1 MNKMA
6 ENKRNGKIELMR
18 FVFAIVIFFFH
29 TSADDMIDGMNTGSD
44 IFSFFRHGN
53 MGVEFFFL
61 VSGYLLAASAY
72 KLKNENSIS
81 KNTFVFTYKKI
92 TAFFGFHIVAWI
104 FAEISWFVLNRPEDS
119 HAFWQDFVM
128 TLPSLFLIQKTGF
141 KAIDPTVV
149 EWYLSV
155 LIVCSFVLF
164 ALVLRFKK
172 NFTRI
177 AAPVLGILLVGA
189 LCRSTGDISG
199 VFDYVLNDSVSKAMV
214 RGFSEMCLGIF
225 SYEIVQYVKNLNVS
239 KCAAR
244 VMSAVEIGAY
254 LIVFY
259 YIVSK
264 ESYSYEP
271 YALLALFVA
280 VTLSFSNITFSADR
294 LQNKLVYTLGK
305 LSLPIYLAHRSA
317 IRFTVCLN
325 LHCSYAVKVL
335 VSVLITAVF
344 CVVVHYVGMWLT
356 KLIKNK
362 FDPIVGL

>member
-1 MNKMA
+1 MA

-92 TAFFGFHIVAWI
+92 TGFFGFHMIAWLL
-104 FAEISWFVLNRPEDS
+104 AEISWFTLNKPDDL

-128 TLPSLFLIQKTGF
+128 TLPTLFLIQKTGM

-164 ALVLRFKK
+164 ALVLRYKK

-177 AAPVLGILLVGA
+177 AAPVLGIMLVGA
-189 LCRSTGDISG
+189 LSRNSGDISG
-199 VFDYVLNDSVSKAMV
+199 VFDFVLNNSVSKAMV

-225 SYEIVQYVKNLNVS
+225 SYEIVQYIKNLNVS
-239 KCAAR
+239 KSAER
-244 VMSAVEIGAY
+244 FWSAVEICSY

-259 YIVSK
+259 YIISK
-264 ESYSYEP
+264 ESNSYEP
-271 YALLALFVA
+271 YALLALFAA
-280 VTLSFSNITFSADR
+280 VTLSFSDITFSGDR
-294 LQNKLVYTLGK
+294 FQNKFVYTLGK

-317 IRFTVCLN
+317 IRFTVCLH
-325 LHCSYAVKVL
+325 LHCSYAVKVI
-335 VSVLITAVF
+335 VSALITIAFSVII
-344 CVVVHYVGMWLT
+344 YYIGLWLT
-356 KLIKNK
+356 KIIKNK
-362 FDPIVGL
+362 FDPIMLKGL